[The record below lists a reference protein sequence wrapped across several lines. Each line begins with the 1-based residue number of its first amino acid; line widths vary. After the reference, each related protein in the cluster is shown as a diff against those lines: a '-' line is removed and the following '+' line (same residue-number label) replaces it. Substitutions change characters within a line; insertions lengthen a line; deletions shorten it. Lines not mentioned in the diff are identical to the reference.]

1 MNPFSKLESAGWGF
15 FGISCLLF
23 AAPGVW
29 LAWSITYDS
38 AAAATRVAFGI
49 FMGCIVAAFFTA
61 AVNELLH
68 RRNLH
73 RAEKKRSEPDAKPA
87 KSGKRGK

>member
-15 FGISCLLF
+15 FGVSCLFF

-38 AAAATRVAFGI
+38 ATPATRIAFGI
-49 FMGCIVAAFFTA
+49 FMACIVAAFFTA

-68 RRNLH
+68 RRNLR
-73 RAEKKRSEPDAKPA
+73 RAEKKRNEPGAKPA
-87 KSGKRGK
+87 QSRKRGK

>member
-15 FGISCLLF
+15 FGVSCVLF
-23 AAPGVW
+23 AAPAVW

-38 AAAATRVAFGI
+38 ATPATRIAFGV
-49 FMGCIVAAFFTA
+49 FMACIVAAFFTA

-68 RRNLH
+68 RRNLR
-73 RAEKKRSEPDAKPA
+73 RADKQRNEPASKPA